1 MTSEEVFELANKIV
15 CEQEKI
21 GATLKRMEDR
31 FVEAFPTYEERKKAS
46 EEAEVVLAGIRLKQ
60 SDRLLANEKPS

>member
-31 FVEAFPTYEERKKAS
+31 FAEAFPTYEERKKIS
-46 EEAEVVLAGIRLKQ
+46 EKAEVVLAGNRLKPF
-60 SDRLLANEKPS
+60 DRLLANKKPS

>member
-15 CEQEKI
+15 CELAKI

-31 FVEAFPTYEERKKAS
+31 FAEAFPTYEERKKIS
-46 EEAEVVLAGIRLKQ
+46 EKVEVVLAGNRLKPF
-60 SDRLLANEKPS
+60 DRLLANKKPS